1 MSEYWKNQVVLVT
14 GGSGGIGRHIV
25 RHLAS
30 LGCKVAV
37 NFAQNKENAS
47 KLIEELGTPR
57 VKAYQADVGD
67 DKQVDEMI
75 TKIEGELGDVTILIN
90 NAGIIR
96 NNLLLT
102 TSNEDWHAM
111 INTHLTGTFYC
122 TRRVLKNM
130 MKARFGR
137 IINVSSISGVEP
149 KAGQVHYA
157 SAKAAVIAFAKS
169 LAHEVGSK
177 GITCNALVL
186 NLFKTENALKNV
198 RPELFEQITKNMPLK
213 RVGEPHE
220 VPPTIEFMA
229 GPHSGLMTGQVVTL

>member
-1 MSEYWKNQVVLVT
+1 MEDYWKNQVVLIT
-14 GGSGGIGRHIV
+14 GGSGGIGREIV
-25 RHLAS
+25 RHLNK

-37 NFAQNKENAS
+37 NYIHNKENAD
-47 KLIEELGTPR
+47 KLVSELDSSR
-57 VKAYQADVGD
+57 IKAYQADIGD
-67 DKQVDEMI
+67 DKQVDQMVS
-75 TKIEGELGDVTILIN
+75 KIEAELGEVTILIN

-102 TSNEDWHAM
+102 TSNEDWHSM

-122 TRRVLKNM
+122 TRRVLRNM
-130 MKARFGR
+130 MKSRFGR

-213 RVGEPHE
+213 RVGDPHE

-229 GPHSGLMTGQVVTL
+229 GPNSGLMTGQVVTL